1 MFKKAILVVLQTLL
15 FLILFA
21 VGSFLPVLPSFRS
34 LYFQI
39 QTGPNRVFVLDGL
52 FLTLIVYLVIL
63 LLEAARR
70 RLRGPGGL
78 TTLSLV
84 LALVLGLA
92 MKLGFK
98 SV

>member
-15 FLILFA
+15 FLILFIA
-21 VGSFLPVLPSFRS
+21 GSFLPALPSFRS
-34 LYFQI
+34 LYFQV
-39 QTGPNRVFVLDGL
+39 QTGPHRVFVLDGL
-52 FLTLIVYLVIL
+52 VLALLAYLIIIL
-63 LLEAARR
+63 IEVVRKR
-70 RLRGPGGL
+70 VRGPGGL
-78 TTLSLV
+78 TTLALV

>member
-15 FLILFA
+15 FLILFIA
-21 VGSFLPVLPSFRS
+21 GSFLPALPSFRS
-34 LYFQI
+34 LYFQV
-39 QTGPNRVFVLDGL
+39 QTGPHRVFVLDGL
-52 FLTLIVYLVIL
+52 VLALLAYLLIFLI
-63 LLEAARR
+63 EAARK

-78 TTLSLV
+78 TTLALV

-98 SV
+98 SI